1 MNKSD
6 RRIKGLG
13 EVSIRVKNLGAMH
26 KFYEEVVGLEVLR
39 RDESFVFFKIAE
51 GYGDHNQNLAL
62 FEATNHM
69 FLETKSEQP
78 NSDQTTL
85 HHIALNISLED
96 YASEKRRLEGLGLSV
111 VATDHAWL
119 HVRSLYF
126 SDRRGICWSLSVTMR
141 RTIGEGWVCK
151 HRLPPNAACRRLAS
165 PRYARLASGGCG
177 TLGHAERPRS

>member
-13 EVSIRVKNLGAMH
+13 EVSIRVKNLDAMH

-51 GYGDHNQNLAL
+51 GYGGHTQNLAL
-62 FEATNHM
+62 FDAANLS
-69 FLETKSEQP
+69 FLETKSPQLS
-78 NSDQTTL
+78 SDQTTL

-96 YASEKRRLEGLGLSV
+96 FESEKRRLEGLGLKV
-111 VATDHAWL
+111 NATVHEWL

-126 SDRRGICWSLSVTMR
+126 ADP
-141 RTIGEGWVCK
+141 EGNLLEFVCYDA
-151 HRLPPNAACRRLAS
+151 NV
-165 PRYARLASGGCG
+165 
-177 TLGHAERPRS
+177 E